1 MRIAA
6 LGLLCEIWL
15 TFPPYIEQ
23 NDQFNNSI
31 QHVFKKNV
39 RDPIRSVRIVAGTCM
54 FKLLDKFSAE
64 KNAAAPSLYKTLIF
78 SLVENPQD
86 QTTRELFLTNF

>member
-1 MRIAA
+1 MA
-6 LGLLCEIWL
+6 LLTEIWL

-23 NDQFNNSI
+23 NDQYNNSI

-39 RDPIRSVRIVAGTCM
+39 RERIRSVRLVAATSM

-64 KNAAAPSLYKTLIF
+64 KNQAAPSLYKTLIF
-78 SLVENPQD
+78 SLVESPQD
-86 QTTRELFLTNF
+86 QTSRELFLTNF